1 MVDLTSLSLSLLGR
15 LNSFE
20 FHIWEWWWDE
30 EERGRVFESKY
41 FRPLARNADIA
52 GAVQWQEEN

>member
-1 MVDLTSLSLSLLGR
+1 MADLTSLSLSLPGR

-20 FHIWEWWWDE
+20 FHIWEWCRDE
-30 EERGRVFESKY
+30 EEGGRVFESKY

-52 GAVQWQEEN
+52 GAVQWLQEN